1 MKKLFDAIFNKSQP
15 NSKPHPT
22 PATTPYELIGG
33 EAATRRLAN
42 RFYDIMST
50 APEAAE
56 LYAIHP
62 LPLDV
67 IRQKFFEFLS
77 GWLGGPSLFEEKYG
91 HPRLRMR
98 HMPFAVDQQMRDQW
112 MFCMDKALAEVVEDK
127 LLRQGLSH
135 SLAQLASHMINR

>member
-1 MKKLFDAIFNKSQP
+1 
-15 NSKPHPT
+15 
-22 PATTPYELIGG
+22 
-33 EAATRRLAN
+33 
-42 RFYDIMST
+42 MST

-62 LPLDV
+62 LPLDS
-67 IRQKFFEFLS
+67 IRQKFLS
-77 GWLGGPSLFEEKYG
+77 FYPVGWAAHLYLKKIRSSTFADAPYA
-91 HPRLRMR
+91 
-98 HMPFAVDQQMRDQW
+98 FAVDQQMRDQW